1 MPLQRAVGMVLS
13 FQTPPVKLGGLW
25 LHGYDA
31 TWFLR
36 HPGLLVPRRAY
47 GKRVAL
53 GRIEVL
59 AQPISDERKTKDAQR
74 EGEAGEDSD
83 PPLSGDHILRTGRDD
98 RAPLRRRR
106 TDAGADEA
114 QSRRQQDRSADRHRG
129 VDERRLDG
137 IGDDVP
143 QQNAP

>member
-74 EGEAGEDSD
+74 GAEPGED
-83 PPLSGDHILRTGRDD
+83 PVHHCPVIIYCEPVAMIEPHSGVGGRMP
-98 RAPLRRRR
+98 APM
-106 TDAGADEA
+106 
-114 QSRRQQDRSADRHRG
+114 
-129 VDERRLDG
+129 
-137 IGDDVP
+137 
-143 QQNAP
+143 